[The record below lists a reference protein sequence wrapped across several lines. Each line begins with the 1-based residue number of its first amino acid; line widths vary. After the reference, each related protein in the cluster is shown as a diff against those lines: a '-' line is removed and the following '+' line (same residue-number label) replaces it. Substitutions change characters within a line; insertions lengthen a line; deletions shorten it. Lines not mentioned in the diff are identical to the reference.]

1 MEKDM
6 KKTTQAALAA
16 LVLSVGFGSTAAYA
30 NELEARPGPKPT
42 KPHKPG
48 KHGCGDKCDGKIKI
62 DLKVDR
68 HCDLDIGTSTM
79 TLAGTP
85 GGDYSANGHFDVRT
99 NAGYSLLISAP
110 ATLAGSAGSVP
121 VAVTTRQDGAGSD
134 YTGSTLPSTGNADVR
149 FNVKAL
155 VTSSAIDSADAG
167 NYTGNY
173 IVAVKF

>member
-16 LVLSVGFGSTAAYA
+16 VVLSVGFGSTAASA
-30 NELEARPGPKPT
+30 NELEARAGPK
-42 KPHKPG
+42 
-48 KHGCGDKCDGKIKI
+48 KIKI
-62 DLKVDR
+62 DVKVDR

-134 YTGSTLPSTGNADVR
+134 YTGSTLP
-149 FNVKAL
+149 
-155 VTSSAIDSADAG
+155 
-167 NYTGNY
+167 
-173 IVAVKF
+173 